1 MKFHSFPKYA
11 FLTPVLQMGKLWQLI
26 QIKNLT
32 FDHNGRSQTESRTPP
47 AVSLSTWA
55 LVSPQRNIWGLNLWG
70 RICTG
75 HIMPPVCSLVSEV
88 GITQHQYSYEDFCL
102 FKIQLDPEKAW
113 HTWFQCL
120 FNTFPADTL
129 FFLTRCHYSVHLQ
142 MQTTDM
148 HWYTA
153 WGLLWSFAKCHG
165 NQKAKGKW
173 VEGSPVEQCFIN
185 QNFHAICRWAHWV
198 PCWHMNAWQQK
209 CRHSSLAYLK
219 CATQIIYHK
228 VICWYLL
235 LIWT

>member
-1 MKFHSFPKYA
+1 MTANPDQKSYIWSQWQITDGKPYPSSCQPFNLGTCLTSKKYMR
-11 FLTPVLQMGKLWQLI
+11 VKLMR
-26 QIKNLT
+26 KNLYRP
-32 FDHNGRSQTESRTPP
+32 HNAS
-47 AVSLSTWA
+47 
-55 LVSPQRNIWGLNLWG
+55 
-70 RICTG
+70 
-75 HIMPPVCSLVSEV
+75 
-88 GITQHQYSYEDFCL
+88 CL
-102 FKIQLDPEKAW
+102 FFGFWSWNHPASIQLWRFLSVQNTIGSRKSLTHLISMSFQHLSCG
-113 HTWFQCL
+113 HT
-120 FNTFPADTL
+120 

-219 CATQIIYHK
+219 CATQIIYQK

>member
-1 MKFHSFPKYA
+1 MGKYKTTEVDLLPKYEISLFPKYA

-55 LVSPQRNIWGLNLWG
+55 LVSPQRNIWGLNSRG

-129 FFLTRCHYSVHLQ
+129 FFFNKMPLFCTS
-142 MQTTDM
+142 TNAN
-148 HWYTA
+148 HW
-153 WGLLWSFAKCHG
+153 
-165 NQKAKGKW
+165 
-173 VEGSPVEQCFIN
+173 
-185 QNFHAICRWAHWV
+185 HALIHRVRASLILCKV
-198 PCWHMNAWQQK
+198 PW
-209 CRHSSLAYLK
+209 
-219 CATQIIYHK
+219 
-228 VICWYLL
+228 
-235 LIWT
+235 